1 MTTISSPDHVAVLMG
16 RFRQGDRA
24 AAGELVDLFYPEL
37 RRIAAARMRDEKQDH
52 TWQPTVLVNELY
64 LELLKIKALRAGDGD
79 GEAERQAFLNLA
91 AYLMKRLLITHARRL
106 NKRVVKTGLYD
117 GLESGEQGMETV
129 AAIDSCLD
137 RLAKVNPQ
145 MRTLVE
151 LRVFEGLPVN
161 EAAERMGVSP
171 RTAARYWAFAQE
183 WLAVELGGAP
193 EA

>member
-1 MTTISSPDHVAVLMG
+1 MTTIASPDLVAVLMA

-37 RRIAAARMRDEKQDH
+37 RRIAVARMRDEKQDH

-64 LELLKIKALRAGDGD
+64 LELVKIKALRAGEADGQ
-79 GEAERQAFLNLA
+79 AERDAFLNLA

-106 NKRVVKTGLYD
+106 NKRIVKTELWD
-117 GLESGEQGMETV
+117 GIDSGGEAMETV

-151 LRVFEGLPVN
+151 LRVFEGLKVD
-161 EAAERMGVSP
+161 EAAQRMSISP

-183 WLAVELGGAP
+183 WLAVELGGARP
-193 EA
+193 A